1 MVLNSCL
8 NHDGLESGH
17 SGSDPSRSSGPPS
30 PLPESGRWAFIWQ
43 LRLALVSSCHPDRG
57 KLAPYVHATRSNCG
71 SEGAGDRPVPT
82 KYAMRTILVLFVL
95 FLGGCILAAL
105 LTPPHRAIYVGPC
118 TQLPVVEAIVG
129 GVSLSMP
136 SAMRPDLAESTGQEK
151 IHRDRELRHYCK
163 EQTAFPLLVQYVSLQ
178 RYPNGKP
185 FGPEM
190 VAIRLAD
197 NPNRAAGEKALL
209 GSGATFG
216 PKFFGE
222 PTIII
227 MGDSLKTVEGPTR
240 LYRVVGRFYNAQAT
254 FDLVVRV

>member
-1 MVLNSCL
+1 
-8 NHDGLESGH
+8 
-17 SGSDPSRSSGPPS
+17 
-30 PLPESGRWAFIWQ
+30 
-43 LRLALVSSCHPDRG
+43 
-57 KLAPYVHATRSNCG
+57 
-71 SEGAGDRPVPT
+71 
-82 KYAMRTILVLFVL
+82 MRTILGLFVL

-105 LTPPHRAIYVGPC
+105 LTPPHRAAYVGPC
-118 TQLPVVEAIVG
+118 TPLPVVEAIVG

-136 SAMRPDLAESTGQEK
+136 SAMRPDLEESTGQEK

-190 VAIRLAD
+190 VAIRIAD

-227 MGDSLKTVEGPTR
+227 MGGSLTTVEGPTR

-254 FDLVVRV
+254 FDLDTISHSDPTPILRSAEDILSKIRVDTAKPN